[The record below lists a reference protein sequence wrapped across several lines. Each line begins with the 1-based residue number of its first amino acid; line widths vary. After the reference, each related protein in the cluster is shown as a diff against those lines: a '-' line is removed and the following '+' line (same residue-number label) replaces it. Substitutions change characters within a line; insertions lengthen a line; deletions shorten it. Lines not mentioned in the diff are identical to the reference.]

1 MDKREKI
8 QEEIRQKRR
17 EETQLLRQ
25 LGRENNRKDYFNEK
39 ERKARARRLIQR
51 GGAIESVLPEVRGL
65 SEKAFY
71 MALEDYFD
79 AEANKKAFLSCVAKA
94 RNKES
99 A

>member
-1 MDKREKI
+1 MDKRQRI
-8 QEEIRQKRR
+8 QEEIRQKKQ
-17 EETQLLRQ
+17 EETRLLRQ
-25 LGRENNRKDYFNEK
+25 LNRENNRKNYFNEK

-51 GGAIESVLPEVRGL
+51 GGAVESVLPEVRGL